1 MANTGVAPVNLTSD
15 VGKVRVLIGDTDP
28 TGVSGGS
35 GTYLFFSD
43 AEITAILGMYDN
55 NPKLAAA
62 RALETIAGSQALL
75 LKSWSSDDLT
85 VRGDAI
91 ARELREI
98 AKQLRMEATSAD
110 SSDFYALIQTVGCE
124 GDGDCANCNCY
135 DFAEHQHRY
144 NWWN

>member
-1 MANTGVAPVNLTSD
+1 MANTGVAPVNLSSD

-28 TGVSGGS
+28 TNVSAGS
-35 GTYLFFSD
+35 GTYLYFSD

-55 NPKLAAA
+55 SPKLSAA

-75 LKSWSSDDLT
+75 LKSWSSDDLS

-91 ARELREI
+91 AKELREI
-98 AKQLRMEATSAD
+98 AKQLRAEALSES
-110 SSDFYALIQTVGCE
+110 SSDFVDLIQTVGP
-124 GDGDCANCNCY
+124 DCNDCDCN
-135 DFAEHQHRY
+135 DFAENNCSGY

>member
-28 TGVSGGS
+28 VDVSAGS

-110 SSDFYALIQTVGCE
+110 SSDFYDLIQTVGCE
-124 GDGDCANCNCY
+124 GDCANCNCY

>member
-28 TGVSGGS
+28 TGVAGGS

-43 AEITAILGMYDN
+43 AEITAILGMYEN
-55 NPKLAAA
+55 SPKLAAA

-75 LKSWSSDDLT
+75 LKSWSSDDLS

-91 ARELREI
+91 AKELREI
-98 AKQLRMEATSAD
+98 AKQLRAEVLSES
-110 SSDFYALIQTVGCE
+110 SSDFVALIQTVDADDPVE
-124 GDGDCANCNCY
+124 T
-135 DFAEHQHRY
+135 
-144 NWWN
+144 WWN

>member
-124 GDGDCANCNCY
+124 CDGDCATCNCY
-135 DFAEHQHRY
+135 DFAEHQHGY